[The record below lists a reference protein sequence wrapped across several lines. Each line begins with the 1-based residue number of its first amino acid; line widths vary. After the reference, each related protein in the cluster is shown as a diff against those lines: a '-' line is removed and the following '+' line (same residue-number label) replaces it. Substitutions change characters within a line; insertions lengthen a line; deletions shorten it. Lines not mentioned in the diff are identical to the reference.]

1 MLMSATISRMTRLRR
16 DRSGAA
22 AAEFA
27 LVMPFLFLVFFGI
40 VKFGIALNHNLALTD
55 ATRASARQLAVGRSS
70 GKTRADALAQ
80 LYASA
85 ATLAAGTITVTTSVN
100 GAVCVDDTDCASKM
114 GSAPGASATVRASVP
129 CDLSIMGRDFAPGC
143 KISSQ
148 TTERVE

>member
-1 MLMSATISRMTRLRR
+1 MFRSATVLSIARLRR

-40 VKFGIALNHNLALTD
+40 VKFGVALNRNLALTD

-70 GKTRADALAQ
+70 AATRTDALAQ

-85 ATLAAGTITVTTSVN
+85 ATLAAGTITVKTSVN
-100 GAVCVDDTDCASKM
+100 GTECTSDAACASAM
-114 GSAPGASATVRASVP
+114 GSAPGASATVLASVP

>member
-1 MLMSATISRMTRLRR
+1 MLMSATILRLTRLRR
-16 DRSGAA
+16 DRRGAA

-40 VKFGIALNHNLALTD
+40 VKFGIALNRNLALTD

-70 GKTRADALAQ
+70 ATTRADALSQ

-85 ATLAAGTITVTTSVN
+85 ATLAAGSITVKTSVN
-100 GAVCVDDTDCASKM
+100 GTECTSDAACATAM

-129 CDLSIMGRDFAPGC
+129 CDLSIMGHDFAPGC
-143 KISSQ
+143 RISSQ